1 MHGDFL
7 FFTSAIVYLAYD
19 FNSYS
24 TLTLVLLMMLMKKI
38 ANKLPGIMAG
48 ALLFLTLTPCHAQV
62 RGEQEPPKN
71 RQCEESGRDET
82 RWMTKNLYL
91 STEQYDKVK
100 DLNIYYSCLMDNLS
114 HMPDKSVATKKKGEI
129 IRSKEA
135 EFKAV
140 LSHEQFEQYKN
151 RTEKKVMVKKSAFSE
166 SI

>member
-1 MHGDFL
+1 MGIL
-7 FFTSAIVYLAYD
+7 I
-19 FNSYS
+19 
-24 TLTLVLLMMLMKKI
+24 KKI
-38 ANKLPGIMAG
+38 ANNFASGLMVGAMLFFSMA
-48 ALLFLTLTPCHAQV
+48 PCIAQV

-114 HMPDKSVATKKKGEI
+114 HMPDKSIASKKKGEI
-129 IRSKEA
+129 IKNKEA

-140 LSHEQFEQYKN
+140 LSQEQFEQYKN
-151 RTEKKVMVKKSAFSE
+151 RKEKKVIQKKSAFSE